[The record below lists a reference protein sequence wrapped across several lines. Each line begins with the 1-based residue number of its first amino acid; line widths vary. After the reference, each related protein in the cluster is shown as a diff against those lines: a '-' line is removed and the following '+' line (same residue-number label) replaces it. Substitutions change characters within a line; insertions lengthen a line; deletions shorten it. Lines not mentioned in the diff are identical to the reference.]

1 MGIEF
6 DELRSVLQGGAGSLA
21 FPEDDLVIRKLA
33 MLIEGECEGFGADD
47 AAAKFGYSRAR
58 YYQLRTTC
66 RDAGVEALIAC
77 RRGPQRNYR
86 RSEET
91 VRRIIRYRF
100 LHPDASAEVVV
111 RKLKQDG
118 MRISVRSVER
128 VIADYGLQKK
138 GSTP

>member
-33 MLIEGECEGFGADD
+33 MLIEGECEGLGADA

-58 YYQLRTTC
+58 YYQLRATC
-66 RDAGVEALIAC
+66 RDAGVGALAAGK
-77 RRGPQRNYR
+77 RGPKGNYR
-86 RSEET
+86 RDEET

-100 LHPDASAEVVV
+100 LDPDAGAAVVAQ
-111 RKLKQDG
+111 KLKQDG
-118 MRISVRSVER
+118 VRISVRSVER
-128 VIADYGLQKK
+128 VITDYGLQKK